1 MLTKQQL
8 ADFKKQLLDLQKT
21 LIADNVIGDDARA
34 VVVLDQ
40 SSVGRLS
47 RMDAMQGQAMAQEN
61 ERRRHQKLEQI
72 DIALSHID
80 NNVFGHCIECDEEIA
95 IKRLEFDPTSSLC
108 IECASLKEDHQ
119 IQ

>member
-1 MLTKQQL
+1 MLNKKQI
-8 ADFKKQLLDLQKT
+8 DRFKKQLLALKQS
-21 LIADNVIGDDARA
+21 LIADNALGDESRA
-34 VVVLDQ
+34 IVELDQ

-47 RMDAMQGQAMAQEN
+47 RMDAMQGQAMAQES

-72 DIALSHID
+72 DNTLSHID

-108 IECASLKEDHQ
+108 IVCASLKEVL
-119 IQ
+119 